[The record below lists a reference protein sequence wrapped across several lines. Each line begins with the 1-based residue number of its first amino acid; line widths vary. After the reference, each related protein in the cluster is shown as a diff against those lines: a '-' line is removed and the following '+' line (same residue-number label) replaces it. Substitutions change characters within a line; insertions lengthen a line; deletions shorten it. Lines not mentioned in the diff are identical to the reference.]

1 LIDNRAAGAGRL
13 RMTQSDDRDTRPVPA
28 GGQTARRALVGL
40 LIGAILLLIVIAAL
54 TLH

>member
-1 LIDNRAAGAGRL
+1 
-13 RMTQSDDRDTRPVPA
+13 MTQSDDRDTRPAPA
-28 GGQTARRALVGL
+28 GGHNARRALVGL